1 MLNKHPMCEQDPAG
15 CDEEGEV
22 GNFEST
28 PNNIAAVEQ
37 PDRKRSPFLLV
48 AYYVLLAFSFS
59 VLFFQLYAT
68 EINKEKEAT
77 SFENTPSSIGAVEK
91 TDRRRS
97 FLLVAYCVIL
107 LHSII
112 SPILLLKSIGLVVLK
127 TMAHVIVSVITWMQH
142 TIPNS
147 KGFILFLLLILL
159 IVIQNRELNKRSLQ
173 KPMNAV
179 PKSPN
184 FIQTLLNEFFTQ
196 FESRNVLC
204 SERSKKSKFHTGFD
218 VLKPLKHLNIPFQ
231 EYLVYPVFQNSIDR
245 YVNEVTSDSSLP
257 VKEQMKYELVRL
269 STFSNFLQD
278 SNAYATRLAQAGF
291 YYKGQ
296 NDQVSC
302 FSCSVTHAHWRQG
315 DVPLEVHRRISP
327 NCAFMIGT
335 DSGNVAV
342 SSEPTA
348 VPCAGVSLQIRS
360 AYLENIN
367 NSSTNSPVR
376 STGDGDDFGQTSD
389 SVVSTLISERHSRST
404 DVGQEGVCYDHP
416 KYPRYAVL
424 AIRISSYNGWPSYRT
439 QTPQS
444 LSSAGLFY
452 AGFGDCVRCFFC
464 GGGLRNWEDGDNP
477 WVEHARWYP
486 RCAFVKQCKGESF
499 IKDILNATE
508 EKALPISHQEGANSA
523 GSMGSMPI
531 APQKSTLDPLASP
544 AVLSVVDMGYSTDL
558 VKEAV
563 GKLTTRGESLTA
575 ENLMEY
581 IFSIESQSEEVKQDI
596 VIDPSSI
603 DKSPNVKACDQQMQK
618 DEVLSEG
625 MLNHHISRCTK
636 FDISIHM
643 SLLQENRQLKE
654 QSICKVCME
663 EDISIVFLPCAHMAT
678 CVQCAP
684 ALVKCPI
691 CRTKIKGT
699 VRAFMS

>member
-1 MLNKHPMCEQDPAG
+1 MLDKHPMCEQDPAG

-22 GNFEST
+22 GSFEST
-28 PNNIAAVEQ
+28 PNNIAAGEQ
-37 PDRKRSPFLLV
+37 PDRRRSPFLLV
-48 AYYVLLAFSFS
+48 AYYVLLAISSS
-59 VLFFQLYAT
+59 VFFFQLYAT
-68 EINKEKEAT
+68 EKEAM
-77 SFENTPSSIGAVEK
+77 SFENTPSSIGAVEQ
-91 TDRRRS
+91 TDRRRF

-107 LHSII
+107 LHLFIF
-112 SPILLLKSIGLVVLK
+112 PILLLKFIGLVILK

-142 TIPNS
+142 MIPNS

-159 IVIQNRELNKRSLQ
+159 IVIQKRELSKRSLQ

-184 FIQTLLNEFFTQ
+184 LIQILLNEFFAQ
-196 FESRNVLC
+196 FDSRNVLY
-204 SERSKKSKFHTGFD
+204 SELSKKSKFNTDFD
-218 VLKPLKHLNIPFQ
+218 LLSWNDTLKPLKHLNIPFQ

-257 VKEQMKYELVRL
+257 MKEQMKYELVRL
-269 STFSNFLQD
+269 STFSNFPQD
-278 SNAYATRLAQAGF
+278 SNASATRLAQAGF

-348 VPCAGVSLQIRS
+348 VPCAGVLLQIRS

-499 IKDILNATE
+499 IKDILNATKE
-508 EKALPISHQEGANSA
+508 QALPISHVQEGASSA

-531 APQKSTLDPLASP
+531 APQKSTRDPLASP

-596 VIDPSSI
+596 IIDPSSI

-625 MLNHHISRCTK
+625 M
-636 FDISIHM
+636 HM